1 MKIVV
6 FADEVS
12 PSEHVNGL
20 LTILAKSE
28 KLIDCIFI
36 SSEPKHKKFHDVR
49 VKGGFR
55 VVRAASTYSVLKII
69 YDANLVVCM
78 PSKYFLFRILSK
90 LKLLKFVPLYFG
102 PGKVTKAIGFY
113 KHPEGSE
120 LKAQKRI

>member
-1 MKIVV
+1 M
-6 FADEVS
+6 
-12 PSEHVNGL
+12 
-20 LTILAKSE
+20 
-28 KLIDCIFI
+28 
-36 SSEPKHKKFHDVR
+36 
-49 VKGGFR
+49 
-55 VVRAASTYSVLKII
+55 RAASTYSVLKII

-120 LKAQKRI
+120 LKALKTYLKFKLLNTYFLANDKFDAV

>member
-55 VVRAASTYSVLKII
+55 VVR
-69 YDANLVVCM
+69 
-78 PSKYFLFRILSK
+78 SKH
-90 LKLLKFVPLYFG
+90 LL
-102 PGKVTKAIGFY
+102 
-113 KHPEGSE
+113 GS
-120 LKAQKRI
+120 QNYI